1 MKNLILLIALIF
13 NLSFAQDKNAETI
26 VEKVRA
32 NFDLIK
38 DYVVEIKG
46 NVNFPDAVI
55 PELKA
60 KIYFKKPDKFKVES
74 DNFMIIPKQTIRF
87 DPEILYEKNFSS
99 LIIGEQEIDNVK
111 HFILK
116 LISNNPDVEEVVTIW
131 VNSKNYTIR
140 KMNVIGSRVGKIELD
155 FNYKLIDNKYWLPER
170 MTATFEASRIRF
182 PNMRNDK
189 KGKKE
194 DFVTINEGK
203 ITIQYFN
210 YVVNKGID
218 DKIFEEKRSS
228 VKRGN

>member
-1 MKNLILLIALIF
+1 MRNLIFFIIF
-13 NLSFAQDKNAETI
+13 IINLSFAQDKNAEAI

-99 LIIGEQEIDNVK
+99 LITGETYIDNIK
-111 HFILK
+111 HFIMK

-182 PNMRNDK
+182 PNMRSDAK
-189 KGKKE
+189 KKKK
-194 DFVTINEGK
+194 DFVTISEGK

-218 DKIFEEKRSS
+218 DKIFEDKKSS

>member
-189 KGKKE
+189 KEKKE